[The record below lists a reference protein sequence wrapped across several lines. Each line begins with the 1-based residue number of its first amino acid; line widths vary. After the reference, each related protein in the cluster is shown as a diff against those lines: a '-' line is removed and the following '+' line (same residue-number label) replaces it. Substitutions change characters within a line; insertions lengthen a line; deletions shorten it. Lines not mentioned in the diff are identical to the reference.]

1 MQAQELEVPTTVL
14 CIEGE
19 QHRWPHDSI
28 TADEIAELG
37 GWDPALGVVEIDAE
51 NNERSLAPEEVIE
64 IAAGLSFAKK
74 HRWKR
79 G

>member
-1 MQAQELEVPTTVL
+1 MQAQEIEVPTTVL

-19 QHRWPHDSI
+19 LHPWPQDTI
-28 TADEIAELG
+28 TANEIAELG
-37 GWDPALGVVEIDAE
+37 GWDPALGVLEIDAE
-51 NNERSLAPEEVIE
+51 NNERTLAPDEVIE
-64 IAAGLSFAKK
+64 ITAGLSFAKK